1 MIPFKYLYRIFLL
14 ILCAGFFFPVYGKVD
29 FPAPQDQRETAI
41 SLFREGQYE
50 KALPLFSKLNY
61 DFPYDFLLK
70 YFTGACLVETGD
82 YGVEAEKNL
91 ILASSKEV
99 PARVFYYLG
108 KLYHARGSWN
118 SAQRFYNR
126 FVNNSDTLQV
136 RELKIEMLSDL
147 CYRQVNPFAP
157 AGDAV
162 TASRETLKEPDTS
175 VAGIPDTN
183 PLPPA
188 ETVAPDPPRSE
199 DVPASIPESAQP
211 LPQPSPEK
219 RDTLF
224 LHGDSAVMEQ
234 PVHELLVN
242 EQPLPEELPAS
253 PEFIHFRINEKV
265 VYLIEDMFQEE
276 EALKEF
282 RLAEKRKSELDSLLD
297 ELEIMR
303 KRYHEAMNPMLR
315 DSMAGGIRQAESLT
329 LVMKGEVDAHF
340 RRAASLEN
348 EWWKDADFSVYQTF
362 IQIRDSVEK
371 LRIPPPPPVVLP
383 EMVMAQASADT
394 IPEGDPAGEQEAE
407 PEAGDDEDTL
417 TYRIQIGAY
426 SKAIPA
432 QRKALFDK
440 ISKIRVVETFVNEE
454 GVTVYTTGNL
464 TSFDDAVTLQNQVRL
479 EGVKDAFVIAMKGG
493 KRVPLPK

>member
-1 MIPFKYLYRIFLL
+1 MIPIKNLYRIFMLT
-14 ILCAGFFFPVYGKVD
+14 ICAGFFLPVYGSGN

-91 ILASSKEV
+91 ILASSKDV

-157 AGDAV
+157 AGDAE
-162 TASRETLKEPDTS
+162 TASRETLKEPDAP

-188 ETVAPDPPRSE
+188 ETVAPDQPE
-199 DVPASIPESAQP
+199 TEAVPASIPGSSQP
-211 LPQPSPEK
+211 LPQPSPEM

-224 LHGDSAVMEQ
+224 LHSDIAVAEQ
-234 PVHELLVN
+234 PVPDQLVPA
-242 EQPLPEELPAS
+242 QSLPEEMPAP

-265 VYLIEDMFQEE
+265 VYLVEDMFQEE

-282 RLAEKRKSELDSLLD
+282 GLAEKHKSELDSLLG

-303 KRYHEAMNPMLR
+303 KHYHEAMNPMLR
-315 DSMAGGIRQAESLT
+315 DSLAVVIRKAESLT

-348 EWWKDADFSVYQTF
+348 EWWKDADFSVYQSF
-362 IQIRDSVEK
+362 VQIRDSVEK
-371 LRIPPPPPVVLP
+371 LRITPPPPVVLP
-383 EMVMAQASADT
+383 EMVMVQALADT
-394 IPEGDPAGEQEAE
+394 IPEGDPVEEQEAE
-407 PEAGDDEDTL
+407 TETPDDEDTL

-440 ISKIRVVETFVNEE
+440 ISKIRVVDTFVNEE

>member
-14 ILCAGFFFPVYGKVD
+14 TLCAGFFFPVYGRED
-29 FPAPQDQRETAI
+29 FPAPQNQRETAI

-118 SAQRFYNR
+118 SAQRYYNR

-136 RELKIEMLSDL
+136 RELKIETLSDL
-147 CYRQVNPFAP
+147 CYRQINPFAP
-157 AGDAV
+157 AGDAE
-162 TASRETLKEPDTS
+162 TASRETIEKPDDP
-175 VAGIPDTN
+175 VAGIPETN
-183 PLPPA
+183 PLPPV
-188 ETVAPDPPRSE
+188 EPVTPDQQKTE
-199 DVPASIPESAQP
+199 DVPASIPGSSQP

-224 LHGDSAVMEQ
+224 LHSDTAVVEQ
-234 PVHELLVN
+234 PVPD
-242 EQPLPEELPAS
+242 QPVPAQSLPEEMPAL

-282 RLAEKRKSELDSLLD
+282 GLAEKRKSELDSLLD

-315 DSMAGGIRQAESLT
+315 DSLAVGIRQAESLT
-329 LVMKGEVDAHF
+329 IVMKGEVDAHY
-340 RRAASLEN
+340 RQAASIEN
-348 EWWKDADFSVYQTF
+348 EWWKDADFSVYQSF
-362 IQIRDSVEK
+362 VQIRDSVEK

-383 EMVMAQASADT
+383 EMVMAQALADS
-394 IPEGDPAGEQEAE
+394 IPEGDPAEEQEAE
-407 PEAGDDEDTL
+407 PEAPDDEDTL

-440 ISKIRVVETFVNEE
+440 ISKIRVVDTFVNEE

-464 TSFDDAVTLQNQVRL
+464 TIFDDAVKLQNQVRL

-493 KRVPLPK
+493 KRIPLPK